1 VCALRCMRCVVCVAL
16 RCMLRPLA
24 FLMGDVCGFDVA
36 LIFGCDLLRKC
47 TCDANC
53 AISTTCERASDR
65 KWCVIAGGCAC
76 LRVCVGLELLF

>member
-1 VCALRCMRCVVCVAL
+1 MCALRCMRCVVCVAL